1 MNEPSITHC
10 LLGRREDT
18 DSTISCTIYPLGGKK
33 KERIIKKRTIYANS
47 SYIACF
53 EKKVTGLRRDIQSK
67 KGKKE
72 RRKKKK
78 THQFYCLLDYI
89 EKYENLH

>member
-1 MNEPSITHC
+1 MGGERTQTAPSHAQFTH
-10 LLGRREDT
+10 LEE
-18 DSTISCTIYPLGGKK
+18 KK

-78 THQFYCLLDYI
+78 LISFIACLI
-89 EKYENLH
+89 I

>member
-18 DSTISCTIYPLGGKK
+18 DSTISCTIYPLGEKK
-33 KERIIKKRTIYANS
+33 KRENNKKRTIYANS

-72 RRKKKK
+72 RRKKKNSSV
-78 THQFYCLLDYI
+78 LLPA
-89 EKYENLH
+89 